1 MPGCNYADHLEAIP
15 DLTRP
20 ALSQSNLEIA
30 RGSSA
35 GTELVPRCAANR
47 HSV

>member
-20 ALSQSNLEIA
+20 ALSQSNPEMAL
-30 RGSSA
+30 GSSTGA
-35 GTELVPRCAANR
+35 ELVPRCAADR